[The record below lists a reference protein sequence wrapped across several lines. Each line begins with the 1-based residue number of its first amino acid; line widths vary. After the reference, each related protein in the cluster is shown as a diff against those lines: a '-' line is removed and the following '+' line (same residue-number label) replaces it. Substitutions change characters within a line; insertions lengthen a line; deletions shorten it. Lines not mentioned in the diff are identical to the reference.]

1 DRISGPDYHTR
12 GCPLAARRAAL
23 AEVAAAFDR
32 YRTYLPYDAEGAR
45 EVVAEA
51 VARAKQRN
59 PALEPTVF
67 DFIARVVLGDVRED
81 LKAQQRAWVGRL
93 QQYTAPVAAKGVED
107 TAFYRFFRLA
117 ALNEVGGEPDRWA
130 LDAQAFHAR
139 ARFRAHRYPRALLA
153 TATHDHKRG
162 EDTRMRLV
170 ALSEIPER
178 WEETAQAL
186 DAVGQAHLGPQ
197 GPSAADRYL
206 LYQTLAALW
215 APPPGEDEAAYRAAL
230 PNRLGPYLQKAAR
243 EAKETTSWIN
253 PDAAYERDL
262 EAFARALC
270 EDPKTAEALGPLASE
285 LARLGFANTLTQLV
299 LKL

>member
-1 DRISGPDYHTR
+1 
-12 GCPLAARRAAL
+12 
-23 AEVAAAFDR
+23 
-32 YRTYLPYDAEGAR
+32 
-45 EVVAEA
+45 
-51 VARAKQRN
+51 
-59 PALEPTVF
+59 
-67 DFIARVVLGDVRED
+67 
-81 LKAQQRAWVGRL
+81 
-93 QQYTAPVAAKGVED
+93 KGVED

-130 LDAQAFHAR
+130 LGAQAFHAH
-139 ARFRAHRYPRALLA
+139 ARFRAHRYPRALHA
-153 TATHDHKRG
+153 TASHGHKRG

-285 LARLGFANTLTQLV
+285 LARLRFANTLTPLV
-299 LKL
+299 LQPTLPGRPALYQGTELPDPPPGDPRHRRPGAH